1 MSTKLGLPL
10 KGISKGT
17 PLSEVY
23 QAYSPRMNNVRVRDV
38 LAGRLRLGQRPGL
51 AKATATQI
59 GGVENPIVEIVSVS
73 TVE

>member
-10 KGISKGT
+10 KGLSKGA
-17 PLSEVY
+17 PASEVY

-59 GGVENPIVEIVSVS
+59 GGVENPVVEIISVS
-73 TVE
+73 AVE